1 MLKLAWVIAMK
12 PDKFIRPIL
21 IMSGVI
27 FLLLFYLPTTTGI
40 FHIGNTTGIICS
52 LILILLGA
60 FLTQVKK
67 ALGYLKARFW
77 GRIILGAVGA
87 VLLALALTVTV
98 LTAGMIYG
106 ANLPSSGTEPVI
118 VLGCKVNGDRP
129 SLMLKRRLDTA
140 AEYLLE
146 NKEVV
151 CIVSGG
157 QGAGESVPESEAMKA
172 YLIKAG
178 VSGERILTEARS
190 TDTRENI
197 QFSKEILEEN
207 NLGGSVMIISD
218 GFHLWRASIIAKKE
232 GLSPAST
239 AAKTPLYLL
248 PCYYVRE
255 LYGLLEEI
263 LLK

>member
-1 MLKLAWVIAMK
+1 MK
-12 PDKFIRPIL
+12 PDKIIRPIL
-21 IMSGVI
+21 IISGVI
-27 FLLLFYLPTTTGI
+27 FLLLFYFPTTLGI

-52 LILILLGA
+52 LILILLGT
-60 FLTQVKK
+60 FLPQVKK
-67 ALGYLKARFW
+67 AIGYLKNRLW
-77 GRIILGAVGA
+77 GKILLSFIAGVTS
-87 VLLALALTVTV
+87 LLAAVV
-98 LTAGMIYG
+98 IILTAGLIHG
-106 ANLPSSGTEPVI
+106 ANQPPKGAEPVI
-118 VLGCKVNGDRP
+118 VLGCKVNGDNP
-129 SLMLKRRLDTA
+129 SLMLKNRLDTA

-146 NKEVV
+146 NNDVV

-157 QGAGESVPESEAMKA
+157 QGAGENLPEAEVMKA

-178 VSGERILTEARS
+178 VSEERILAEARS

-197 QFSKEILEEN
+197 RFSKEILEEN
-207 NLGGSVMIISD
+207 NLGGRALIISD

-232 GLSPAST
+232 GLSPAT
-239 AAKTPLYLL
+239 MAAKTPLYLL